1 MFILDI
7 STITGMNGQN
17 HCVYFKLGVTKV
29 DIYTVYIIHFFTPP
43 VSNLS
48 YKFGGAHLVEGGGG
62 GNQGHVSPL
71 SSIAPML
78 GW

>member
-17 HCVYFKLGVTKV
+17 HCVNSKLGVTKV
-29 DIYTVYIIHFFTPP
+29 DIYIHFFTPP
-43 VSNLS
+43 VSNMS